1 MLVGHKAFSPKPIG
15 FFNPLADIKLIKRWE
30 GLNVKWQEVRNI
42 YPNQFVKF
50 EILHSEEMDNQETI
64 DEVAVIGPI
73 KDENATRELLNSKD
87 NTLVYHTSKDQIV
100 VKIRRSISLRRT
112 L

>member
-1 MLVGHKAFSPKPIG
+1 M
-15 FFNPLADIKLIKRWE
+15 
-30 GLNVKWQEVRNI
+30 KWQEVQQI

-50 EILHSEEMDNQETI
+50 EVLHSEETENQEVI

-73 KDENATRELLNSKD
+73 SDEKATQELLDSRD
-87 NTLVYHTSKDQIV
+87 NTLVYHTSKDQVIV
-100 VKIRRSISLRRT
+100 KVRKNVGLRRK

>member
-1 MLVGHKAFSPKPIG
+1 L
-15 FFNPLADIKLIKRWE
+15 E
-30 GLNVKWQEVRNI
+30 GLNVKWQEVRDI

-50 EILHSEEMDNQETI
+50 EILHSQELDNQETI

-73 KDENATRELLNSKD
+73 KDENATHELLHSKE
-87 NTLVYHTSKDQIV
+87 NTLVYHTSKDQII
-100 VKIRRSISLRRT
+100 VKIRKSNSLRRT

>member
-1 MLVGHKAFSPKPIG
+1 M
-15 FFNPLADIKLIKRWE
+15 
-30 GLNVKWQEVRNI
+30 KWQEVQQI

-50 EILHSEEMDNQETI
+50 EVLHSEETENQEVI

-73 KDENATRELLNSKD
+73 SDEKATQELLNSRD
-87 NTLVYHTSKDQIV
+87 NTLVYHTSKDQVIV
-100 VKIRRSISLRRT
+100 KVRKNVGLRRK

>member
-1 MLVGHKAFSPKPIG
+1 M
-15 FFNPLADIKLIKRWE
+15 
-30 GLNVKWQEVRNI
+30 KWQEVRDI

-50 EILHSEEMDNQETI
+50 EILHSQEIDNQETI

-73 KDENATRELLNSKD
+73 KDENATHKLLHSKE
-87 NTLVYHTSKDQIV
+87 NTLVYHTCKEQII
-100 VKIRRSISLRRT
+100 VKIRKSNSLRRT